1 MADQLV
7 WICFDFFMQLAP
19 CLEGFI
25 LLTRHFSQVGFFLY
39 NHGQR
44 SQKSILEIKYMTP
57 LKFQEGDL
65 APCQGGSGLPRRVDF
80 RLTYLD
86 AMISIQPACFSQSP
100 ALLRRK
106 ADFLVGFPWLSR
118 ADLNGDFSIKPLKQ
132 TEQLIHGETTEMTVH
147 QMRYVRLR
155 HAEQLGNFTLFK
167 VFLLKDF
174 IDAIAHPRS
183 HEKLVRIFNPQ
194 VRKNVAGAFFKLD
207 F

>member
-1 MADQLV
+1 MAS
-7 WICFDFFMQLAP
+7 
-19 CLEGFI
+19 
-25 LLTRHFSQVGFFLY
+25 FSSPALFSGSFLY
-39 NHGQR
+39 DHGQR
-44 SQKSILEIKYMTP
+44 PYKSILEIEYMGP
-57 LKFQEGDL
+57 PKFQGGDH
-65 APCQGGSGLPRRVDF
+65 APRQGGSGLPRRVD
-80 RLTYLD
+80 LLQTYLS